1 MLINQLIHFYAIAL
15 HSTLGNKDKCASVRQ
30 KQHVVMQ
37 HVICC
42 LEDQGSPT
50 ISCTMSEVATDKF
63 VLSQTQTTFLSLKY
77 ITTTVHWNSPTNT

>member
-1 MLINQLIHFYAIAL
+1 
-15 HSTLGNKDKCASVRQ
+15 
-30 KQHVVMQ
+30 MQ